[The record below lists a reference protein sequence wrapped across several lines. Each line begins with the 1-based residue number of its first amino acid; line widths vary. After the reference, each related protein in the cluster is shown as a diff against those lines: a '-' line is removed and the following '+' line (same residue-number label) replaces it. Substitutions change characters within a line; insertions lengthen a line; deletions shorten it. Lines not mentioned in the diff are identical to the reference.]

1 MWAASSVLLALGRFA
16 AAVQTHQVPVVN
28 TASPLY
34 LAYGDKA
41 TAPENQCRQMHTPP
55 MCAAKPG
62 MGNFSAHLVISTYKE
77 DLAWLNEMPW
87 SDNVTVFVHD
97 RSTAHKHRSK
107 SDYNDDTSIAR
118 ESELS
123 VKLLNKVRSKPVI
136 FETIPNVGDEA
147 SAFLTWII
155 KKYYKLPEVAFFV
168 HGHRCADHAQF
179 DMALALP
186 SIRQCFKPEWG
197 YLDLNSYHEVDAGNY
212 SEGASTASTNC
223 RWIKKLLQHPTG
235 VENFRGVW
243 MDFFMEEYGPVP
255 SRVCSDSYAQFAVTR
270 DRIRKH
276 PVSFYKQLFRAV
288 ASGQTTMEFFW
299 RALFVPGAVSWEPLP
314 KKKEYVF
321 TEEELREN
329 ARYATRP

>member
-1 MWAASSVLLALGRFA
+1 MWIAGALLVLGRVA
-16 AAVQTHQVPVVN
+16 AALRAQQVPVVN

-34 LAYGDKA
+34 LAYGERA
-41 TAPENQCRQMHTPP
+41 TAPENKCRKMRTPM
-55 MCAAKPG
+55 MCTAKPG
-62 MGNFSAHLVISTYKE
+62 MGNFSAHLVISSYKE
-77 DLAWLNEMPW
+77 DFAWLNEMPW

-97 RSTAHKHRSK
+97 SSK
-107 SDYNDDTSIAR
+107 RPSHWWSKQHYEDTMIAE

-136 FETIPNVGDEA
+136 FEHIASVGDEA

-168 HGHRCADHAQF
+168 HAHRCADHAQF

-197 YLDLNSYHEVDAGNY
+197 YLDLNSYHKVDIDSY
-212 SEGASTASTNC
+212 SEGADTGNTNC
-223 RWIKKLLQHPTG
+223 MWTKNLLAHPTG

-243 MDFFMEEYGPVP
+243 TDFFMEEYGPLP
-255 SRVCSDSYAQFAVTR
+255 NRVCSDAHSQFAVTR

-276 PVSFYKQLFRAV
+276 PVSFYKQLFGAV
-288 ASGQTTMEFFW
+288 ANGQTTMEFFW